1 MTNNN
6 NNDKKLVGAKQT
18 LKAVKNGTVKAVY
31 VATDADVRVTKS
43 VVEACN
49 ENNIEIIY
57 VESMEKLGI
66 MCSIDVGAAIACALK
81 KS

>member
-1 MTNNN
+1 MNNGN
-6 NNDKKLVGAKQT
+6 NIDKKIVGAKQT

-31 VATDADVRVTKS
+31 VAADADIRITKS
-43 VVEACN
+43 VIEACT
-49 ENNIEIIY
+49 ENNVEVIYIET
-57 VESMEKLGI
+57 MQKLGT

>member
-1 MTNNN
+1 MNNSN
-6 NNDKKLVGAKQT
+6 SMDKKIVGAKQT
-18 LKAVKNGTVKAVY
+18 LKAVKSGAVKAVY

-43 VVEACN
+43 VIEACN

-57 VESMEKLGI
+57 VETMQKLGI
-66 MCSIDVGAAIACALK
+66 MCSIEVGAAIACALK

>member
-1 MTNNN
+1 MNNGN
-6 NNDKKLVGAKQT
+6 SSDKKIVGAKQT
-18 LKAVKNGTVKAVY
+18 LKAVKSGNVKSVY
-31 VATDADVRVTKS
+31 VATDADIRVTRS

-57 VESMEKLGI
+57 IETMQKLGI